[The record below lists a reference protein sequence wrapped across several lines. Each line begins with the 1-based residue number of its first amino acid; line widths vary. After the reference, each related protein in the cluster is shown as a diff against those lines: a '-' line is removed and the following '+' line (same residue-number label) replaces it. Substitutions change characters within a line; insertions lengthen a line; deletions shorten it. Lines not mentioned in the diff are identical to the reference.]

1 LVWRTL
7 EVRTVRTIV
16 VGTLLGLGLSSS
28 IAAAENETSLASLTK
43 VIQTNCA
50 VCHNDVLR
58 NQFAGLSLQ
67 HYDVALAA
75 EIAPTT
81 EKMIVKLRA
90 GMMPPPGMARP
101 SEYVMEALVE
111 TLEDQLDLAAA
122 ENPNPGHRSFQ
133 RLNQAEYE
141 TAIKDLLALDID
153 AEDYLPLDTKS
164 SNFDNIADVQLLS
177 STLLTSYLSA
187 AAQISQ
193 LAVGDAGIPPA
204 SPTYTNSGYTTQ
216 WDRVEGAPFGTRG
229 GISVVHNFPAD
240 GEYVFRMAFEHTT
253 TGEYFGM
260 TTRDEQIEISVD
272 GERMALIEMDQ
283 WMHVSDPNG
292 VNMKSVP
299 IFVTAGPHRVS
310 AAFLKQ
316 SEGPMQDMLSPHNW
330 SLVDRQIGVRAYGIT
345 APAHLKDLAID
356 GPYNATG
363 VSATPS
369 RQKIFSCRPTSQDDE
384 LACVEE
390 ILTRIAR
397 QAYRGKFD
405 TSMLEDLFS
414 FYFQGAEIGG
424 FENGIKT
431 ALQAILASP
440 DFVFRL
446 EATPGGVQP
455 GEMFRLAELDL
466 ASRLSYFLWGT
477 SPDDELINLART
489 GELSNPSV
497 WDGQVERML
506 SDRRAEALG
515 PRFAGQWLRLEDLEK
530 VHPDRLLYPDF
541 NQQLADAMQV
551 ETEMFFNHLVKE
563 DRSALELFTANY
575 TFVNEALAEHYG
587 IPDVAGDHFRLVQ
600 YADTNR
606 KGILGHGSIL
616 TLTSHASRTSPV
628 LRGKWVMEVLL
639 GTPPP
644 PPPPGVPDL
653 DETEDVQEGRFL
665 TTRERME
672 MHRINPTCHSCHQFI
687 DPIGLALDNFDVT
700 GKWRIREN
708 GMPLD
713 TRGTFYNGT
722 EIASPEELQ
731 SVLLSRPVP
740 LVRNFASNLM
750 AYALGRRVE
759 YYDMPTIR
767 KIVKEAEAN
776 DYRLSSFIKGVLDSD
791 AFKMKRLPDVE
802 TLASV
807 DDAP

>member
-1 LVWRTL
+1 MRSVHA
-7 EVRTVRTIV
+7 IAAAA
-16 VGTLLGLGLSSS
+16 LLGLGLGS
-28 IAAAENETSLASLTK
+28 AAASADDKQSLASLTET
-43 VIQTNCA
+43 IHTTCA
-50 VCHNDVLR
+50 VCHNDVLKE
-58 NQFAGLSLQ
+58 QFAGLSLQ
-67 HYDVALAA
+67 HYDVARAHEL
-75 EIAPTT
+75 APTT

-90 GMMPPPGMARP
+90 GMMPPPGMPRP
-101 SEYVMEALVE
+101 SVEVMESLVA
-111 TLEDQLDLAAA
+111 TLENQLDQAAA
-122 ENPNPGHRSFQ
+122 ADPNPGHRSFQ

-141 TAIKDLLALDID
+141 AAISELLALDID
-153 AEDYLPLDTKS
+153 AADYLPLDTKS

-193 LAVGDAGIPPA
+193 LAIGDADIAPA

-216 WDRVEGAPFGTRG
+216 WERVEGAPFGTRG
-229 GISVVHNFPAD
+229 GISVMHNFPAD

-260 TTRDEQIEISVD
+260 TTRGEQIEISVD
-272 GERMALIEMDQ
+272 GERMALMDMDQ

-316 SEGPMQDMLSPHNW
+316 AEGPKQDMLSPHKW

-345 APAHLKDLAID
+345 APAHLKDLSID

-363 VSATPS
+363 ISATPS
-369 RQKIFSCRPTSQDDE
+369 REKIFVCRPTSQDDE
-384 LACVEE
+384 IDCVTE
-390 ILTRIAR
+390 ILSGLASR
-397 QAYRGKFD
+397 AYRGKFD
-405 TSMLEDLFS
+405 ESMLDDLIS
-414 FYFQGAEIGG
+414 FYFQGAETGG

-446 EATPGGVQP
+446 ESTPEDARP
-455 GEMFRLAELDL
+455 GDVIRLSELDL
-466 ASRLSYFLWGT
+466 ASRLSFFLWGT
-477 SPDDELINLART
+477 SPDEELIRLARR
-489 GELSNPSV
+489 GELSTPSV
-497 WDGQVERML
+497 WDAQVDRML
-506 SDRRAEALG
+506 ADERIEALG

-541 NQQLADAMQV
+541 NQQLADAMLV
-551 ETEMFFNHLVKE
+551 ETQMFFNHLVKE
-563 DRSALELFTANY
+563 DKSALELFTADY

-587 IPDVAGDHFRLVQ
+587 IPGVAGDHFRRVQ
-600 YADTNR
+600 HHDSNR
-606 KGILGHGSIL
+606 IGLLGHGSIL
-616 TLTSHASRTSPV
+616 TLTSHAGRTSPV

-653 DETEDVQEGRFL
+653 EETEGVQEGRFL

-672 MHRINPTCHSCHQFI
+672 MHRVNPTCHSCHQFM
-687 DPIGLALDNFDVT
+687 DPIGLAMDNFDVT

-713 TRGTFYNGT
+713 TQGTFYSGV
-722 EIASPEELQ
+722 EISSPQELQ
-731 SVLLSRPVP
+731 SVLLERPVP
-740 LVRNFASNLM
+740 LVRNFASNMM

-759 YYDMPTIR
+759 YYDMPTVR
-767 KIVKEAEAN
+767 RIVEQAEAN
-776 DYRLSSFIKGVLDSD
+776 DYRLSSFIRGVVNSE
-791 AFKMKRLPDVE
+791 AFKMKRIPVGE
-802 TLASV
+802 TVVSA
-807 DDAP
+807 DTAP

>member
-1 LVWRTL
+1 MRTG
-7 EVRTVRTIV
+7 RSIV
-16 VGTLLGLGLSSS
+16 TATLLGLGLSSPGT
-28 IAAAENETSLASLTK
+28 AAETRLTPDDF
-43 VIQTNCA
+43 TNTIRSTCTA
-50 VCHNDVLR
+50 CHNDITKD
-58 NQFAGLSLQ
+58 NFAGLTLQ
-67 HYDVALAA
+67 HYDVAKAA
-75 EIAPTT
+75 SLAPTT

-90 GMMPPPGMARP
+90 GMMPPPGMPRP
-101 SEYVMEALVE
+101 EPAVMEALVE
-111 TLEDQLDLAAA
+111 TLENQVDRAAA

-141 TAIKDLLALDID
+141 AAIKDLLALDID
-153 AEDYLPLDTKS
+153 ATDYLPLDTKS

-177 STLLTSYLSA
+177 STLLNSYLSA

-193 LAVGDAGIPPA
+193 LAIGDANIAPA

-216 WDRVEGAPFGTRG
+216 WERVEGAPFGTRG

-260 TTRDEQIEISVD
+260 TTRNEQIEISID
-272 GERMALIEMDQ
+272 GERMALMEMDQ

-316 SEGPMQDMLSPHNW
+316 YEGPMQDMMAPHNW

-363 VSATPS
+363 VSSTPS
-369 RQKIFSCRPTSQDDE
+369 RQKIFTCRPTSQDDE
-384 LACVEE
+384 LRCVEE
-390 ILTRIAR
+390 ILSQLAEK
-397 QAYRGKFD
+397 AYRGKFEA
-405 TSMLEDLFS
+405 SMMDDLLA

-424 FENGIKT
+424 FENGIRT

-446 EATPGGVQP
+446 EATPDDVLP
-455 GEMFRLAELDL
+455 GETFLLSDLDL

-477 SPDDELINLART
+477 SPDAELISLARS
-489 GELSNPSV
+489 GDLSNPAV
-497 WDGQVERML
+497 WDAQVDRML
-506 SDRRAEALG
+506 ADERSEALG

-530 VHPDRLLYPDF
+530 VNPDRQQYPDF

-563 DRSALELFTANY
+563 DKSALELFTADY
-575 TFVNEALAEHYG
+575 TFANEALAAHYG
-587 IPDVAGDHFRLVQ
+587 IPDVAGDHFRLVR
-600 YADTNR
+600 YADNNR

-616 TLTSHASRTSPV
+616 TLTSHAGRTSPV

-653 DETEDVQEGRFL
+653 DETEEVQEGRFL

-672 MHRINPTCHSCHQFI
+672 MHRTNPTCNSCHQFI

-713 TRGTFYNGT
+713 TLGTFYTGT
-722 EIASPEELQ
+722 DVSNPEELQ
-731 SVLLSRPVP
+731 TVLLSRPVP
-740 LVRNFASNLM
+740 LVRNFAANMM

-759 YYDMPTIR
+759 YYDMPTVR
-767 KIVKEAEAN
+767 RIVEEAEAN
-776 DYRLSSFIKGVLDSD
+776 DYRVSSFIKGVVNSD
-791 AFKMKRLPDVE
+791 AFRMKRIAETETVVSTDV
-802 TLASV
+802 
-807 DDAP
+807 AP

>member
-1 LVWRTL
+1 MRA
-7 EVRTVRTIV
+7 VRTILAA
-16 VGTLLGLGLSSS
+16 TLLGFWTSSL
-28 IAAAENETSLASLTK
+28 ATAAEIELTPADLTTTIK
-43 VIQTNCA
+43 TTCTA
-50 VCHNDVLR
+50 CHNDITKD
-58 NQFAGLSLQ
+58 QFAGLSLQ
-67 HYDVALAA
+67 HYDVAQAA
-75 EIAPTT
+75 ALAPTT

-90 GMMPPPGMARP
+90 GMMPPPGMPRP
-101 SEYVMEALVE
+101 TPDVMEALVE
-111 TLEDQLDLAAA
+111 TLESQVDRASNED
-122 ENPNPGHRSFQ
+122 PNPGYRSFQ

-141 TAIKDLLALDID
+141 AAIKDLLALDID
-153 AEDYLPLDTKS
+153 ATDYLPLDTKS

-193 LAVGDAGIPPA
+193 LAIGDAAIAPA

-216 WDRVEGAPFGTRG
+216 WDRVDGAPFGTRG

-260 TTRDEQIEISVD
+260 TTRNEQIEISVD
-272 GERMALIEMDQ
+272 GARKALMEMDQ

-316 SEGPMQDMLSPHNW
+316 YEGPMQDMLAPHNW

-363 VSATPS
+363 VSSTPS
-369 RQKIFSCRPTSQDDE
+369 RQEIFSCRPTSQDDE

-390 ILTRIAR
+390 ILTRLAEK
-397 QAYRGKFD
+397 AYRGKFEAF
-405 TSMLEDLFS
+405 MMEDLLS
-414 FYFQGAEIGG
+414 FYFQGAEDGG
-424 FENGIKT
+424 FENGIRT

-446 EATPGGVQP
+446 ETTPDDVQP
-455 GEMFRLAELDL
+455 GDVFQLSELDL

-477 SPDDELINLART
+477 SPDEELITLARS
-489 GELSNPSV
+489 GELSSPAV
-497 WDGQVERML
+497 WDLQVDRML
-506 SDRRAEALG
+506 ADERAEALG

-530 VHPDRLLYPDF
+530 VNPDRQLYPDF

-551 ETEMFFNHLVKE
+551 ETEMFFNHLVQE
-563 DRSALELFTANY
+563 DKSALELFTANY
-575 TFVNEALAEHYG
+575 TFANEALAEHYG
-587 IPDVAGDHFRLVQ
+587 IPDVAGDHFRRVQ
-600 YADTNR
+600 HADPNR
-606 KGILGHGSIL
+606 RGLLGHGSIL

-653 DETEDVQEGRFL
+653 EETEGVQEGRFL

-672 MHRINPTCHSCHQFI
+672 MHRTNPTCHSCHQFI

-708 GMPLD
+708 GMQLD
-713 TRGTFYNGT
+713 TRGTFYTGT

-731 SVLLSRPVP
+731 AVLLSRPVP

-759 YYDMPTIR
+759 YFDMPTVR
-767 KIVKEAEAN
+767 AIVEQAEAN
-776 DYRLSSFIKGVLDSD
+776 DYRVSSFIKGVVNSE
-791 AFKMKRLPDVE
+791 AFRMKRIAEAE
-802 TLASV
+802 TMVSI
-807 DDAP
+807 DAAP

>member
-1 LVWRTL
+1 MRSVHAIAA
-7 EVRTVRTIV
+7 VA
-16 VGTLLGLGLSSS
+16 LLGLGLGSS
-28 IAAAENETSLASLTK
+28 AASADDKQSLASLTET
-43 VIQTNCA
+43 IHTTCA
-50 VCHNDVLR
+50 VCHNDVLKE
-58 NQFAGLSLQ
+58 QFAGLSLQ
-67 HYDVALAA
+67 HYDVARAHEL
-75 EIAPTT
+75 APTT

-90 GMMPPPGMARP
+90 GMMPPPGMPRP
-101 SEYVMEALVE
+101 PVEVMESLVA
-111 TLEDQLDLAAA
+111 TLETQLDQAAA
-122 ENPNPGHRSFQ
+122 ADPNPGHRSFQ

-141 TAIKDLLALDID
+141 AAISELLALDID
-153 AEDYLPLDTKS
+153 AADYLPLDTKS

-193 LAVGDAGIPPA
+193 LAIGDADIAPA

-216 WDRVEGAPFGTRG
+216 WERVEGAPFGTRG
-229 GISVVHNFPAD
+229 GISVMHNFPAD

-260 TTRDEQIEISVD
+260 TTRGEQIEISVD
-272 GERMALIEMDQ
+272 GERMALMDMDQ

-316 SEGPMQDMLSPHNW
+316 AEGPKQDMLSPHKW

-345 APAHLKDLAID
+345 APAHLKDLSID

-363 VSATPS
+363 ISATPS
-369 RQKIFSCRPTSQDDE
+369 REKIFVCRPTSQDDE
-384 LACVEE
+384 IDCVTE
-390 ILTRIAR
+390 ILSGLASR
-397 QAYRGKFD
+397 AYRGKFD
-405 TSMLEDLFS
+405 ESMLDDLIS
-414 FYFQGAEIGG
+414 FYFQGAETGG

-446 EATPGGVQP
+446 ESTPEDARP
-455 GEMFRLAELDL
+455 GDVIRLSELDL
-466 ASRLSYFLWGT
+466 ASRLSFFLWGT
-477 SPDDELINLART
+477 SPDEELIRLARR
-489 GELSNPSV
+489 GELSKPSV
-497 WDGQVERML
+497 WDAQVDRML
-506 SDRRAEALG
+506 ADERIEALG

-541 NQQLADAMQV
+541 NQQLADAMLV
-551 ETEMFFNHLVKE
+551 ETQMFFNHLVRE
-563 DRSALELFTANY
+563 DKSALELFTADY

-587 IPDVAGDHFRLVQ
+587 IPGVAGDHFRRVQ
-600 YADTNR
+600 HHDANR
-606 KGILGHGSIL
+606 IGLLGHGSIL
-616 TLTSHASRTSPV
+616 TLTSHAGRTSPV

-653 DETEDVQEGRFL
+653 EETEGVQEGRFL

-672 MHRINPTCHSCHQFI
+672 MHRVNPTCHSCHQFM
-687 DPIGLALDNFDVT
+687 DPIGLAMDNFDVT

-713 TRGTFYNGT
+713 TQGTFYSGV
-722 EIASPEELQ
+722 EISSPRELQ
-731 SVLLSRPVP
+731 SVLLERPVP
-740 LVRNFASNLM
+740 LVRNFASNMM

-759 YYDMPTIR
+759 YYDMPTVR
-767 KIVKEAEAN
+767 RIVEQAEAN
-776 DYRLSSFIKGVLDSD
+776 DYRLSSFIRGVVNSE
-791 AFKMKRLPDVE
+791 AFKMKRIPEGE
-802 TLASV
+802 TVVSA
-807 DDAP
+807 DTAP

>member
-1 LVWRTL
+1 MRTA
-7 EVRTVRTIV
+7 RTIV
-16 VGTLLGLGLSSS
+16 SATLLGLGLSSS
-28 IAAAENETSLASLTK
+28 IMAAENEKSLDDFTN
-43 VIQTNCA
+43 VIQTTCA
-50 VCHNDVLR
+50 VCHNDILR
-58 NQFAGLSLQ
+58 EQFAGLTLQ
-67 HYDVALAA
+67 HYDVARAA
-75 EIAPTT
+75 ELGPTT

-90 GMMPPPGMARP
+90 GMMPPPGMPRP
-101 SEYVMEALVE
+101 SESVMEALVS
-111 TLEDQLDLAAA
+111 TLESQVDQAAA
-122 ENPNPGHRSFQ
+122 ANPNPGHRSFQ

-141 TAIKDLLALDID
+141 AAIKELLALDID
-153 AEDYLPLDTKS
+153 AADYLPLDTKS

-177 STLLTSYLSA
+177 STLLNSYLSA

-193 LAVGDAGIPPA
+193 LAIGDAGVLPS
-204 SPTYTNSGYTTQ
+204 SPTYTNSGYTSQ

-272 GERMALIEMDQ
+272 GERVALMDMDQ

-292 VNMKSVP
+292 VNMKSLP

-316 SEGPMQDMLSPHNW
+316 SEGPMQDMLSPHKW

-345 APAHLKDLAID
+345 APPHLKDLAID

-363 VSATPS
+363 VSTTPS
-369 RQKIFSCRPTSQDDE
+369 RTKIFSCRPTSEADE
-384 LACVEE
+384 MACVEE
-390 ILTRIAR
+390 ILSRLAE
-397 QAYRGKFD
+397 QAYRGKYD
-405 TSMLEDLFS
+405 ESMLEDLVS
-414 FYFQGAEIGG
+414 FYYQGSETGG
-424 FENGIKT
+424 FENGIRT

-446 EATPGGVQP
+446 EATPQNVQP
-455 GEMFRLAELDL
+455 GDRFRLGELDL

-477 SPDDELINLART
+477 SPDEELIGLARR
-489 GELSNPSV
+489 GQLSKPAV
-497 WDGQVERML
+497 WDAQVERML
-506 SDRRAEALG
+506 SDQRAEALG
-515 PRFAGQWLRLEDLEK
+515 SRFASQWLRLEDLEK
-530 VHPDRLLYPDF
+530 VHPDRQLYPDF

-551 ETEMFFNHLVKE
+551 ETEMFFNHLVQE
-563 DRSALELFTANY
+563 DRSALELFTADY
-575 TFVNEALAEHYG
+575 TFANEALAEHYG
-587 IPDVAGDHFRLVQ
+587 IPDVAGDSFRLVQ
-600 YADTNR
+600 HADTNR
-606 KGILGHGSIL
+606 KGLLGHGSIL
-616 TLTSHASRTSPV
+616 TLTSHAGRTSPV

-644 PPPPGVPDL
+644 PPPPGIPDL
-653 DETEDVQEGRFL
+653 EETEGVQEGRFL

-672 MHRINPTCHSCHQFI
+672 LHRTNPTCNSCHQFM

-713 TRGTFYNGT
+713 TRGTFYSGV
-722 EIASPEELQ
+722 EIDSPGDLQ
-731 SVLLSRPVP
+731 SVLLSRPEP
-740 LVRNFASNLM
+740 LLRNFASNMM

-759 YYDMPTIR
+759 YYDMPMIR
-767 KIVKEAEAN
+767 KIVRDAESK
-776 DYRLSSFIKGVLDSD
+776 DYRLSAFIKGVANSD
-791 AFKMKRLPDVE
+791 AFRMKRIPEME
-802 TLASV
+802 TDGETALGAG
-807 DDAP
+807 DAP

>member
-1 LVWRTL
+1 M
-7 EVRTVRTIV
+7 RTVHTIASA
-16 VGTLLGLGLSSS
+16 TLLGLGLSSS
-28 IAAAENETSLASLTK
+28 ISAAANEMTPADLTK
-43 VIQTNCA
+43 TIQTTCTA
-50 VCHNDVLR
+50 CHNDITKD
-58 NQFAGLSLQ
+58 QFAGLTLQ
-67 HYDVALAA
+67 HYDVAEAA
-75 EIAPTT
+75 ELAPIT
-81 EKMIVKLRA
+81 EKMIVKLQA
-90 GMMPPPGMARP
+90 GMMPPPGMPRP
-101 SEYVMEALVE
+101 PESVMEVLVA
-111 TLEDQLDLAAA
+111 TLEHQVDLAAA
-122 ENPNPGHRSFQ
+122 EDPNPGHRSFQ

-141 TAIKDLLALDID
+141 TAIKDLLALDIN

-177 STLLTSYLSA
+177 STLLNSYLNA

-193 LAVGDAGIPPA
+193 LAVGDASIPPS

-253 TGEYFGM
+253 TGEFFGM
-260 TTRDEQIEISVD
+260 TTRNEQIEISID
-272 GERMALIEMDQ
+272 GERIALMEMDQ

-316 SEGPMQDMLSPHNW
+316 SEGPMQDMLSPHKW
-330 SLVDRQIGVRAYGIT
+330 SLVDRNIGVRAYGIT

-390 ILTRIAR
+390 ILSRLAE

-405 TSMLEDLFS
+405 ASMLEDLLS

-446 EATPGGVQP
+446 ETTPDDVQP
-455 GEMFRLAELDL
+455 GDMFQLAELDL
-466 ASRLSYFLWGT
+466 ASRLSFFLWGM
-477 SPDDELINLART
+477 SPDEELLDLART
-489 GELSNPSV
+489 GKLTEPAV

-506 SDRRAEALG
+506 SDRRAKALG
-515 PRFAGQWLRLEDLEK
+515 SRFAGQWLRLEDLEK
-530 VHPDRLLYPDF
+530 VHPDRQLYPDF
-541 NQQLADAMQV
+541 NQQLADAMQL

-563 DRSALELFTANY
+563 DRSVLELFTANY
-575 TFVNEALAEHYG
+575 TFANEALAEHYG
-587 IPDVAGDHFRLVQ
+587 IPEVAGDHFRRVQ
-600 YADTNR
+600 HADSNR

-653 DETEDVQEGRFL
+653 DETGEVQEGRFL

-672 MHRINPTCHSCHQFI
+672 IHRTNPTCNSCHQFM

-722 EIASPEELQ
+722 EITSPDELQ

-740 LVRNFASNLM
+740 LLRNFASNLM

-759 YYDMPTIR
+759 YFDMPTIR
-767 KIVKEAEAN
+767 KIVEEAESN
-776 DYRLSSFIKGVLDSD
+776 DYRISSFIKGVVNSE
-791 AFKMKRLPDVE
+791 AFKMKQIPNVE
-802 TLASV
+802 TVVSI
-807 DDAP
+807 DAAP

>member
-1 LVWRTL
+1 MRV
-7 EVRTVRTIV
+7 VRQIV
-16 VGTLLGLGLSSS
+16 SATLLSLGLSSS
-28 IAAAENETSLASLTK
+28 ITAAENEPSKASLTQ
-43 VIQTNCA
+43 VVQTLCA
-50 VCHNDVLR
+50 ACHNEHLLTG
-58 NQFAGLSLQ
+58 GLSLRN
-67 HYDVALAA
+67 YDVARAA
-75 EIAPTT
+75 ELAPTT

-90 GMMPPPGMARP
+90 GMMPPPGIGRP
-101 SEYVMEALVE
+101 SESVMEALVT
-111 TLEDQLDLAAA
+111 TLENQVDLAAA

-141 TAIKDLLALDID
+141 TAIKDLLALDVN

-177 STLLTSYLSA
+177 STLLSSYLSA

-193 LAVGDAGIPPA
+193 LAIGDANIPPA
-204 SPTYTNSGYTTQ
+204 SPTYTNSGYTSQ

-253 TGEYFGM
+253 TGEYFG
-260 TTRDEQIEISVD
+260 TITRDEKIEISID
-272 GERMALIEMDQ
+272 GERMALIDMDQ

-292 VNMKSVP
+292 VNMKSAP

-310 AAFLKQ
+310 AAFLRQ
-316 SEGPMQDMLSPHNW
+316 FEGPMHDMMSPHKW

-345 APAHLKDLAID
+345 ALSHLKDLAID
-356 GPYNATG
+356 GPYNTTG

-369 RQKIFSCRPTSQDDE
+369 RQKIFGCRPTSQANE
-384 LACVEE
+384 MACVEE
-390 ILTRIAR
+390 ILSRLAN

-405 TSMLEDLFS
+405 ASMLEDLVS
-414 FYFQGAEIGG
+414 FYLQGAEIGG

-440 DFVFRL
+440 DFVFRV
-446 EATPGGVQP
+446 EATPEDAQLGKAFQ
-455 GEMFRLAELDL
+455 LAELDL
-466 ASRLSYFLWGT
+466 ASRLSFFLWGT
-477 SPDDELINLART
+477 SPDEDLMNLART
-489 GELSNPSV
+489 GELSKPGI
-497 WDGQVERML
+497 WDRQIERML

-515 PRFAGQWLRLEDLEK
+515 SRFAGQWLRLEDLEK
-530 VHPDRLLYPDF
+530 VHPDRKLYPDF
-541 NQQLADAMQV
+541 SEQLANAMRV

-563 DRSALELFTANY
+563 DSSVLELFTANY
-575 TFVNEALAEHYG
+575 TFANEALAEHYG
-587 IPDVAGDHFRLVQ
+587 ITDVAGEHFRLVEHT
-600 YADTNR
+600 DTNR
-606 KGILGHGSIL
+606 RGLLGHGSVL
-616 TLTSHASRTSPV
+616 TLTSHAGRTSPV

-653 DETEDVQEGRFL
+653 DETEGVQEGRFL

-672 MHRINPTCHSCHQFI
+672 IHRTNPTCRSCHQFM

-713 TRGTFYNGT
+713 TRGTFYDGT
-722 EIASPEELQ
+722 EITNPDELQ
-731 SVLLSRPVP
+731 SVLLSKPVP
-740 LVRNFASNLM
+740 LVRNFAKNLM

-759 YYDMPTIR
+759 YYDMPTVR
-767 KIVKEAEAN
+767 KIVEEAEA
-776 DYRLSSFIKGVLDSD
+776 DGYRMSSFIKGVINSE
-791 AFKMKRLPDVE
+791 AFKMKRIPELEAEMIV
-802 TLASV
+802 SV
-807 DDAP
+807 AP

>member
-1 LVWRTL
+1 M
-7 EVRTVRTIV
+7 RTVHAIASA
-16 VGTLLGLGLSSS
+16 TLLGLGLSSS
-28 IAAAENETSLASLTK
+28 ISAAANEMTPADLTK
-43 VIQTNCA
+43 TIQTTCTA
-50 VCHNDVLR
+50 CHNDITKD
-58 NQFAGLSLQ
+58 QFAGLTLQ
-67 HYDVALAA
+67 HYDVAEAA
-75 EIAPTT
+75 ELAPIT
-81 EKMIVKLRA
+81 EKMIVKLQA
-90 GMMPPPGMARP
+90 GMMPPPGMPRP
-101 SEYVMEALVE
+101 PESVMEVLVE
-111 TLEDQLDLAAA
+111 TLEHQVDLAAA
-122 ENPNPGHRSFQ
+122 EDPNPGHRSFQ

-141 TAIKDLLALDID
+141 TAIKDLLALDIN

-177 STLLTSYLSA
+177 STLLNSYLNA

-193 LAVGDAGIPPA
+193 LAVGDASIPPS

-253 TGEYFGM
+253 TGEFFGM
-260 TTRDEQIEISVD
+260 TTRNEQIEISID
-272 GERMALIEMDQ
+272 GERIALMEMDQ

-316 SEGPMQDMLSPHNW
+316 SEGPMQDMLSPHKW
-330 SLVDRQIGVRAYGIT
+330 SLVDRNIGVRAYGIT

-369 RQKIFSCRPTSQDDE
+369 RQKIFSCRPTSQNDE

-390 ILTRIAR
+390 ILSRLAE

-405 TSMLEDLFS
+405 ASMLEDLLS

-446 EATPGGVQP
+446 ETTPDDVQP
-455 GEMFRLAELDL
+455 GDMFQLAELDL
-466 ASRLSYFLWGT
+466 ASRLSFFLWGM
-477 SPDDELINLART
+477 SPDEELLDLART
-489 GELSNPSV
+489 GKLTEPAV

-506 SDRRAEALG
+506 SDRRAKALG
-515 PRFAGQWLRLEDLEK
+515 SRFAGQWLRLEDLEK
-530 VHPDRLLYPDF
+530 VHPDRQLYPDF
-541 NQQLADAMQV
+541 NQQLADAMQL

-563 DRSALELFTANY
+563 DRSVLELFTANY
-575 TFVNEALAEHYG
+575 TFANGALAEHYG
-587 IPDVAGDHFRLVQ
+587 IPDVAGDHFRRVQ
-600 YADTNR
+600 HADSNR

-653 DETEDVQEGRFL
+653 DETGEVQEGRFL

-672 MHRINPTCHSCHQFI
+672 IHRTNPTCNSCHQFM

-722 EIASPEELQ
+722 EITSPDELQ

-740 LVRNFASNLM
+740 LLRNFANNLM

-759 YYDMPTIR
+759 YFDMPTIR
-767 KIVKEAEAN
+767 KIVEEAESN
-776 DYRLSSFIKGVLDSD
+776 DYRISSFIKGVVNSE
-791 AFKMKRLPDVE
+791 AFKMKQIPNVE
-802 TLASV
+802 TVVSI
-807 DDAP
+807 DAAP